1 LIAQQSKRLPKRQR
15 HKRASGIVK
24 PGSGLAFLLDLQIS
38 SSNQINMNSILIVI
52 TTLPNIQEAKTLGR
66 SLLDHGLAACIQIQ
80 EGVHSIYRWDDQIC
94 EETEVLLS
102 AKTNETSWPALESYI
117 VEHHPYDLPEI
128 IALSP
133 SQYSEAYGAWVSKEL
148 K

>member
-1 LIAQQSKRLPKRQR
+1 
-15 HKRASGIVK
+15 
-24 PGSGLAFLLDLQIS
+24 
-38 SSNQINMNSILIVI
+38 MNSILIVI

-66 SLLDHGLAACIQIQ
+66 SLLDHGLATCIQIQ

>member
-1 LIAQQSKRLPKRQR
+1 
-15 HKRASGIVK
+15 
-24 PGSGLAFLLDLQIS
+24 
-38 SSNQINMNSILIVI
+38 MNPILIVI

-66 SLLDHGLAACIQIQ
+66 SLLDNGLVACIQIQ
-80 EGVHSIYRWDDQIC
+80 EGVYRWDDQIC

-102 AKTNETSWPALESYI
+102 AKTSETSWPELESYI

-133 SQYSEAYGAWVSKEL
+133 SQYSQAYGAWVSKEL

>member
-1 LIAQQSKRLPKRQR
+1 MLLKRQR
-15 HKRASGIVK
+15 QHKYASGIVK
-24 PGSGLAFLLDLQIS
+24 PGFCLAFLLDLRIS

-52 TTLPNIQEAKTLGR
+52 TTLPNIQEAKKLAH
-66 SLLDHGLAACIQIQ
+66 SLLEHGLVACVQIQ
-80 EGVHSIYRWDDQIC
+80 EGIHSIYRWNDQLC

-102 AKTNETSWPALESYI
+102 AKTSKSNWSAIESYI
-117 VEHHPYDLPEI
+117 TKYHPYDLPEI